1 LGYQSNADPRR
12 VKATSAES
20 GPYRGRMPCP
30 QLLWIA
36 VALLMSGPV
45 QPQPCTAGARSG
57 SPAASVQAEAPAASV
72 AREPSRADSG
82 SAEQAPRNAAG
93 QALDAL
99 ITEYE
104 RWVDDQYPEQAITRR
119 RPTAADRITDASL
132 RGYGMR
138 AEHLKM
144 VREELLAIDATQL
157 EAGDRLDR
165 DLLLREL
172 ELSIRSYD
180 FARWLA
186 PVDARNGPQVEV
198 PQFADHVAFERPE
211 DYVNYAKRFSAVPQ
225 SISDVEAR
233 LREGRTRGILPP
245 MACMEGVL
253 QQFDAVL
260 ATKLQSTGA
269 PLREAAV
276 RYGDLVAAPLLADW
290 ERDRG
295 RALDAMATL
304 RTYLEQEYLPSCRA
318 TVGCWDAPDGAA
330 YYAFELSR
338 FTTTDLT
345 PAQVHALGL
354 SEVARIRAE
363 MLEVIARTDWAAA
376 DPARGALEPDVRF
389 AAFIA
394 FLRSDPRFYHTSA
407 DALLSGYRDICKR
420 VDAELPRYFKVL
432 PRCPYG
438 VREIP
443 RFMAPQQ
450 TTAYY
455 MPGSIAG
462 GLPGWFYANTFA
474 LDQRP
479 TYEMIP
485 LALHEAVPGH
495 HLQIMLAEEMTGTRH
510 FRKGIDSTAFVEGW
524 ALYSERIGIDMGF
537 FREDP
542 YADFGRLLYEMW
554 RATRLVVDTGIHHLR
569 WERQQAIDF
578 MKANTALSELNIA
591 REVDRYIAW
600 PGQACAYKIGELC
613 IRGLRQDAEATLKDR
628 FDVRGFHDAVLGA
641 GPLPLP
647 LLEARVRVWIAAEAA
662 ATPSP

>member
-1 LGYQSNADPRR
+1 MAPTHAAPSLLGPHSWAGVPAVRAPTAPPE
-12 VKATSAES
+12 ATKRALES
-20 GPYRGRMPCP
+20 
-30 QLLWIA
+30 
-36 VALLMSGPV
+36 
-45 QPQPCTAGARSG
+45 
-57 SPAASVQAEAPAASV
+57 
-72 AREPSRADSG
+72 
-82 SAEQAPRNAAG
+82 
-93 QALDAL
+93 L
-99 ITEYE
+99 IEEYE
-104 RWVDDQYPEQAITRR
+104 RWVDFQYPEQAITRR
-119 RPTAADRITDASL
+119 RPTAADRITDASI
-132 RGYGMR
+132 RGFAMR
-138 AEHLKM
+138 GEHLKI
-144 VREELLAIDATQL
+144 VREELLAIDPSQL
-157 EAGDRLDR
+157 DSADRLDR

-172 ELSIRSYD
+172 ELGIRT
-180 FARWLA
+180 FEFRRWLA

-211 DYVNYAKRFSAVPQ
+211 DYANYAKRFSAVPQ

-233 LREGRTRGILPP
+233 LREGRARGILPP
-245 MACMEGVL
+245 MACMAGVL

-269 PLREAAV
+269 PIREAAI
-276 RYGDLVAAPLLADW
+276 RYGDLFAAPLLADW
-290 ERDRG
+290 ERDRS

-304 RTYLEQEYLPSCRA
+304 RTYLEQEYLTSCRA

-345 PAQVHALGL
+345 PAQVHELGL

-363 MLEVIARTDWAAA
+363 MLEVIARTDWSTG
-376 DPARGALEPDVRF
+376 DPARAALEPDARF
-389 AAFIA
+389 AAFITY
-394 FLRSDPRFYHTSA
+394 LRGDPRFYHTSA
-407 DALLSGYRDICKR
+407 KALLAGYRDICKR
-420 VDAELPRYFKVL
+420 VDAELPKHFKVL

-495 HLQIMLAEEMTGTRH
+495 HLQMMLAEEMTGTRH
-510 FRKGIDSTAFVEGW
+510 FRRGIDSTAFVEGW

-537 FREDP
+537 YREDP

-554 RATRLVVDTGIHHLR
+554 RATRLVVDTGLHHLR

-578 MKANTALSELNIA
+578 MRANTALSELNIA

-600 PGQACAYKIGELC
+600 PGQACAYKIGELS
-613 IRGLRQDAEATLKDR
+613 IRGLRLEAEAALKDR
-628 FDVRGFHDAVLGA
+628 FDVRGFHDAVLGV

-647 LLEARVRVWIAAEAA
+647 LLEARVRAWIAAEAA
-662 ATPSP
+662 AASAP

>member
-1 LGYQSNADPRR
+1 MAPTHAAPSLLGPHS
-12 VKATSAES
+12 
-20 GPYRGRMPCP
+20 
-30 QLLWIA
+30 W
-36 VALLMSGPV
+36 
-45 QPQPCTAGARSG
+45 AG
-57 SPAASVQAEAPAASV
+57 VQAVRAPTAPPEATK
-72 AREPSRADSG
+72 RALES
-82 SAEQAPRNAAG
+82 
-93 QALDAL
+93 L
-99 ITEYE
+99 IEEYE
-104 RWVDDQYPEQAITRR
+104 RWVDFQYPEQAITRR
-119 RPTAADRITDASL
+119 RPTAADRITDASI
-132 RGYGMR
+132 RGFAMR
-138 AEHLKM
+138 GEHLKI
-144 VREELLAIDATQL
+144 VREELLAIDPSQL
-157 EAGDRLDR
+157 DSADRLDR

-172 ELSIRSYD
+172 ELGIRT
-180 FARWLA
+180 FEFRRWLA

-211 DYVNYAKRFSAVPQ
+211 DYANYAKRFSAVPQ

-233 LREGRTRGILPP
+233 LREGRARGILPP
-245 MACMEGVL
+245 MACMAGVL

-269 PLREAAV
+269 PIREAAI
-276 RYGDLVAAPLLADW
+276 RYGDLFAAPLLADW
-290 ERDRG
+290 ERDRS

-304 RTYLEQEYLPSCRA
+304 RTYLEQEYLTSCRA

-345 PAQVHALGL
+345 PAQVHELGL

-363 MLEVIARTDWAAA
+363 MLEVIARTDWSTG
-376 DPARGALEPDVRF
+376 DPARAALEPDARF
-389 AAFIA
+389 AAFITY
-394 FLRSDPRFYHTSA
+394 LRGDPRFYHTSA
-407 DALLSGYRDICKR
+407 KALLAGYRDICKR
-420 VDAELPRYFKVL
+420 VDAELPKHFKVL

-495 HLQIMLAEEMTGTRH
+495 HLQMMLAEEMTGTRH
-510 FRKGIDSTAFVEGW
+510 FRRGIDSTAFVEGW

-554 RATRLVVDTGIHHLR
+554 RATRLVVDTGLHHLR

-578 MKANTALSELNIA
+578 MRANTALSELNIA

-600 PGQACAYKIGELC
+600 PGQACAYKIGELS
-613 IRGLRQDAEATLKDR
+613 IRGLRLEAEAALKDR
-628 FDVRGFHDAVLGA
+628 FDVRGFHDAVLGV

-647 LLEARVRVWIAAEAA
+647 LLEARVRAWIAAEAA
-662 ATPSP
+662 AASAP

>member
-1 LGYQSNADPRR
+1 MALRPTVS
-12 VKATSAES
+12 
-20 GPYRGRMPCP
+20 
-30 QLLWIA
+30 
-36 VALLMSGPV
+36 ALLATLALLFGPS
-45 QPQPCTAGARSG
+45 Q
-57 SPAASVQAEAPAASV
+57 E
-72 AREPSRADSG
+72 
-82 SAEQAPRNAAG
+82 AAG
-93 QALDAL
+93 HPSDAAARL
-99 ITEYE
+99 ATIIDEYE

-119 RPTAADRITDASL
+119 RPTAADRITDASI

-138 AEHLKM
+138 TEHLKI
-144 VREELLAIDATQL
+144 VREDLQAIDPSQL
-157 EAGDRLDR
+157 PPADRIDR
-165 DLLLREL
+165 ELLLREL
-172 ELSIRSYD
+172 ELGIRSFD
-180 FARWLA
+180 FGRWLA
-186 PVDARNGPQVEV
+186 PVDARNGPQIEI

-225 SISDVEAR
+225 SISDIDAR
-233 LREGRTRGILPP
+233 LREGRARGILPP

-260 ATKLQSTGA
+260 ASKLQSTGA

-276 RYGDLVAAPLLADW
+276 RYGDLFAAPLLADW

-295 RALDAMATL
+295 RALDALATL
-304 RTYLEQEYLPSCRA
+304 RTSLEQDYLPSCRA

-345 PAQVHALGL
+345 PDQVHALGL

-363 MLEVIARTDWAAA
+363 MLEVIGRTDWAA
-376 DPARGALEPDVRF
+376 DPARAALEPDARF

-394 FLRSDPRFYHTSA
+394 YLRSDPRFYHTRA
-407 DALLSGYRDICKR
+407 QDLLAGYRDICKR

-495 HLQIMLAEEMTGTRH
+495 HLQIMLAEEMTGSRH

-537 FREDP
+537 FRDDP

-569 WERQQAIDF
+569 WERRQAIDF

-613 IRGLRQDAEATLKDR
+613 IRGLRQEAEAALTDR
-628 FDVRGFHDAVLGA
+628 FDIRGFHDAVLGA

-647 LLEARVRVWIAAEAA
+647 LLETRVREWIAAEAA
-662 ATPSP
+662 AANKP

>member
-1 LGYQSNADPRR
+1 MAPTHAAPSLLGPHS
-12 VKATSAES
+12 
-20 GPYRGRMPCP
+20 
-30 QLLWIA
+30 W
-36 VALLMSGPV
+36 
-45 QPQPCTAGARSG
+45 AG
-57 SPAASVQAEAPAASV
+57 VQAVRAPTAPPEATK
-72 AREPSRADSG
+72 RALES
-82 SAEQAPRNAAG
+82 
-93 QALDAL
+93 L
-99 ITEYE
+99 IEEYE
-104 RWVDDQYPEQAITRR
+104 RWVDFQYPEQAITRR
-119 RPTAADRITDASL
+119 RPTAADRITDASI
-132 RGYGMR
+132 RGFAMR
-138 AEHLKM
+138 GEHLKI
-144 VREELLAIDATQL
+144 VREELLAIDPSQL
-157 EAGDRLDR
+157 DSADRLDR

-172 ELSIRSYD
+172 ELGIRT
-180 FARWLA
+180 FEFRRWLA

-211 DYVNYAKRFSAVPQ
+211 DYANYAKRFSAVPQ

-233 LREGRTRGILPP
+233 LREGRARGILPP
-245 MACMEGVL
+245 MACMAGVL

-269 PLREAAV
+269 PIREAAI
-276 RYGDLVAAPLLADW
+276 RYGDLFAAPLLADW
-290 ERDRG
+290 ERDRS

-304 RTYLEQEYLPSCRA
+304 RTYLEQEYLTSCRA

-345 PAQVHALGL
+345 PAQVHELGL

-363 MLEVIARTDWAAA
+363 MLEVIARTDWSTG
-376 DPARGALEPDVRF
+376 DPARAALEPDARF
-389 AAFIA
+389 AAFITY
-394 FLRSDPRFYHTSA
+394 LRGDPRFYHTSA
-407 DALLSGYRDICKR
+407 KALLAGYRDICKR
-420 VDAELPRYFKVL
+420 VDAELPKYFKVL

-495 HLQIMLAEEMTGTRH
+495 HLQMMLAEEMTGTRH
-510 FRKGIDSTAFVEGW
+510 FRRGIDSTAFVEGW

-554 RATRLVVDTGIHHLR
+554 RATRLVVDTGLHHLR

-578 MKANTALSELNIA
+578 MRANTALSELNIA

-600 PGQACAYKIGELC
+600 PGQACAYKIGELS
-613 IRGLRQDAEATLKDR
+613 IRGLRLEAEAALKDR
-628 FDVRGFHDAVLGA
+628 FDVRGFHDAVLGV

-647 LLEARVRVWIAAEAA
+647 LLEARVRAWIAAEAA
-662 ATPSP
+662 AASAP

>member
-1 LGYQSNADPRR
+1 MAPTHAAPSLLGPHSWAGVPAVRAPTAPPE
-12 VKATSAES
+12 ATKRALES
-20 GPYRGRMPCP
+20 
-30 QLLWIA
+30 
-36 VALLMSGPV
+36 
-45 QPQPCTAGARSG
+45 
-57 SPAASVQAEAPAASV
+57 
-72 AREPSRADSG
+72 
-82 SAEQAPRNAAG
+82 
-93 QALDAL
+93 L
-99 ITEYE
+99 IEEYE
-104 RWVDDQYPEQAITRR
+104 RWVDFQYPEQAITRR
-119 RPTAADRITDASL
+119 RPTAADRITDASI
-132 RGYGMR
+132 RGFAMR
-138 AEHLKM
+138 GEHLKI
-144 VREELLAIDATQL
+144 VREELLAIDPSQL
-157 EAGDRLDR
+157 DSADRLDR

-172 ELSIRSYD
+172 ELGIRT
-180 FARWLA
+180 FEFRRWLA

-211 DYVNYAKRFSAVPQ
+211 DYANYAKRFSAVPQ

-233 LREGRTRGILPP
+233 LREGRARGILPP
-245 MACMEGVL
+245 MACMAGVL

-269 PLREAAV
+269 PIREAAI
-276 RYGDLVAAPLLADW
+276 RYGDLFAAPLLADW
-290 ERDRG
+290 ERDRS

-304 RTYLEQEYLPSCRA
+304 RTYLEQEYLTSCRA

-345 PAQVHALGL
+345 PAQVHELGL

-363 MLEVIARTDWAAA
+363 MLEVIARTDWSTG
-376 DPARGALEPDVRF
+376 DPARAALEPDARF
-389 AAFIA
+389 AAFITY
-394 FLRSDPRFYHTSA
+394 LRGDPRFYHTSA
-407 DALLSGYRDICKR
+407 KALLAGYRDICKR
-420 VDAELPRYFKVL
+420 VDAELPKHFKVL

-455 MPGSIAG
+455 MPGSITG

-495 HLQIMLAEEMTGTRH
+495 HLQMMLAEEMTGTRH
-510 FRKGIDSTAFVEGW
+510 FRRGIDSTAFVEGW

-537 FREDP
+537 YREDP

-554 RATRLVVDTGIHHLR
+554 RATRLVVDTGLHHLR

-578 MKANTALSELNIA
+578 MRANTALSELNIA

-600 PGQACAYKIGELC
+600 PGQACAYKIGELS
-613 IRGLRQDAEATLKDR
+613 IRGLRLEAEAALKDR
-628 FDVRGFHDAVLGA
+628 FDVRGFHDAVLGV

-647 LLEARVRVWIAAEAA
+647 LLEARVRAWIAAEAA
-662 ATPSP
+662 AASAP

>member
-1 LGYQSNADPRR
+1 MALTVFLLVSERPMMAPTHAAPSLLGPHS
-12 VKATSAES
+12 
-20 GPYRGRMPCP
+20 
-30 QLLWIA
+30 W
-36 VALLMSGPV
+36 
-45 QPQPCTAGARSG
+45 AG
-57 SPAASVQAEAPAASV
+57 VQAVRAPTAPPEATK
-72 AREPSRADSG
+72 RALES
-82 SAEQAPRNAAG
+82 
-93 QALDAL
+93 L
-99 ITEYE
+99 IEEYE
-104 RWVDDQYPEQAITRR
+104 RWVDFQYPEQAITRR
-119 RPTAADRITDASL
+119 RPTAADRITDASI
-132 RGYGMR
+132 RGFAMR
-138 AEHLKM
+138 GEHLKI
-144 VREELLAIDATQL
+144 VREELLAIDPSQL
-157 EAGDRLDR
+157 DSADRLDR

-172 ELSIRSYD
+172 ELGIRT
-180 FARWLA
+180 FEFRRWLA

-211 DYVNYAKRFSAVPQ
+211 DYANYAKRFSAVPQ

-233 LREGRTRGILPP
+233 LREGRARGILPP
-245 MACMEGVL
+245 MACMAGVL

-269 PLREAAV
+269 PIREAAI
-276 RYGDLVAAPLLADW
+276 RYGDLFAAPLLADW
-290 ERDRG
+290 ERDRS

-304 RTYLEQEYLPSCRA
+304 RTYLEQEYLTSCRA

-345 PAQVHALGL
+345 PAQVHELGL

-363 MLEVIARTDWAAA
+363 MLEVIARTDWSTG
-376 DPARGALEPDVRF
+376 DPARAALEPDARF
-389 AAFIA
+389 AAFITY
-394 FLRSDPRFYHTSA
+394 LRGDPRFYHTSA
-407 DALLSGYRDICKR
+407 KALLAGYRDICKR
-420 VDAELPRYFKVL
+420 VDAELPKHFKVL

-495 HLQIMLAEEMTGTRH
+495 HLQMMLAEEMTGTRH
-510 FRKGIDSTAFVEGW
+510 FRRGIDSTAFVEGW

-554 RATRLVVDTGIHHLR
+554 RATRLVVDTGLHHLR

-578 MKANTALSELNIA
+578 MRANTALSELNIA

-600 PGQACAYKIGELC
+600 PGQACAYKIGELS
-613 IRGLRQDAEATLKDR
+613 IRGLRLEAEAALKDR
-628 FDVRGFHDAVLGA
+628 FDVRGFHDAVLGV

-647 LLEARVRVWIAAEAA
+647 LLEARVRAWIAAEAA
-662 ATPSP
+662 AASAP

>member
-1 LGYQSNADPRR
+1 MRCHAPLRR
-12 VKATSAES
+12 
-20 GPYRGRMPCP
+20 
-30 QLLWIA
+30 
-36 VALLMSGPV
+36 ALLAHPSRLARLAFLVPLLASARPV
-45 QPQPCTAGARSG
+45 IASTHATTVPP
-57 SPAASVQAEAPAASV
+57 SVQDQAAAPVAIGPATPPEAAKRALESV
-72 AREPSRADSG
+72 ID
-82 SAEQAPRNAAG
+82 
-93 QALDAL
+93 
-99 ITEYE
+99 EYE
-104 RWVDDQYPEQAITRR
+104 RWFDHQYPEQAITRR
-119 RPTAADRITDASL
+119 RPTAADRITDTSL
-132 RGYGMR
+132 RGFGIR
-138 AEHLKM
+138 AAHLKI
-144 VREELLAIDATQL
+144 VRDDLLAIDPEQL
-157 EAGDRLDR
+157 NPFDRLDR
-165 DLLLREL
+165 DLLLREIDL
-172 ELSIRSYD
+172 GIQSFD

-186 PVDARNGPQVEV
+186 PVDARSGPQIDV
-198 PQFADHVAFERPE
+198 PQFADHVAFERPD
-211 DYVNYAKRFSAVPQ
+211 DYINYSKRFSAVPQ
-225 SISDVEAR
+225 SISDAQAR
-233 LREGRTRGILPP
+233 LREGRARGILPP
-245 MACMEGVL
+245 KACMEGVL

-269 PLREAAV
+269 PLRDASV
-276 RYGDLVAAPLLADW
+276 RYGDLFAAPLLADW

-295 RALDAMATL
+295 RALDEMAAL
-304 RTYLEQEYLPSCRA
+304 RTYLQQEYLPACRV

-345 PAQVHALGL
+345 PDEVHALGL

-363 MLEVIARTDWAAA
+363 MLEVITRTDWMTA
-376 DPARGALEPDVRF
+376 DPARAALEPDARF
-389 AAFIA
+389 NAFIA
-394 FLRSDPRFYHTSA
+394 YLRSDPRFYHTSA
-407 DALLSGYRDICKR
+407 EALLAGYRNICKQ
-420 VDAELPRYFKVL
+420 VDAELPRFFKIL

-474 LDQRP
+474 LNQRP

-495 HLQIMLAEEMTGTRH
+495 HLQMMLAEEMTGTRH
-510 FRKGIDSTAFVEGW
+510 FRRGIDSTAFVEGW

-537 FREDP
+537 FRDDP

-554 RATRLVVDTGIHHLR
+554 RATRLVVDTGLHSLR

-613 IRGLRQDAEATLKDR
+613 IRGLRHEAETTLADR

-647 LLEARVRVWIAAEAA
+647 LLEVRVRAWIAQEAA
-662 ATPSP
+662 RAPAP

>member
-1 LGYQSNADPRR
+1 MAPRPT
-12 VKATSAES
+12 VSALFAT
-20 GPYRGRMPCP
+20 
-30 QLLWIA
+30 L
-36 VALLMSGPV
+36 ALLFGPS
-45 QPQPCTAGARSG
+45 QG
-57 SPAASVQAEAPAASV
+57 
-72 AREPSRADSG
+72 
-82 SAEQAPRNAAG
+82 AAG
-93 QALDAL
+93 HPSDAAARL
-99 ITEYE
+99 ATIIDEYE

-119 RPTAADRITDASL
+119 RPTAADRITDASI

-138 AEHLKM
+138 TEHLKI
-144 VREELLAIDATQL
+144 VREDLQAIDPSQL
-157 EAGDRLDR
+157 PPADRIDR
-165 DLLLREL
+165 ELLLREL
-172 ELSIRSYD
+172 ELGIRSFD
-180 FARWLA
+180 FGRWLA
-186 PVDARNGPQVEV
+186 PVDARNGPQIEI

-225 SISDVEAR
+225 SISDIDAR
-233 LREGRTRGILPP
+233 LREGRARGILPP

-260 ATKLQSTGA
+260 ASKLQSTGA

-276 RYGDLVAAPLLADW
+276 RYGDLFAAPLLADW

-295 RALDAMATL
+295 RALDALATL
-304 RTYLEQEYLPSCRA
+304 RTSLEQDYLPSCRA

-345 PAQVHALGL
+345 PDQVHALGL

-363 MLEVIARTDWAAA
+363 MLEVIARTDWAA
-376 DPARGALEPDVRF
+376 DPARAALEPDARF

-394 FLRSDPRFYHTSA
+394 YLRSEPRFYHTSA
-407 DALLSGYRDICKR
+407 QELLAGYRDICKR

-495 HLQIMLAEEMTGTRH
+495 HLQIMLAEEMTGSRH

-537 FREDP
+537 FRDDP

-569 WERQQAIDF
+569 WERRQAIDF

-613 IRGLRQDAEATLKDR
+613 IRGLRQEAEAALTDR
-628 FDVRGFHDAVLGA
+628 FDIRGFHDAVLGA

-647 LLEARVRVWIAAEAA
+647 LLETRVREWIAAEAA
-662 ATPSP
+662 AANKP

>member
-1 LGYQSNADPRR
+1 MG
-12 VKATSAES
+12 
-20 GPYRGRMPCP
+20 
-30 QLLWIA
+30 A
-36 VALLMSGPV
+36 V
-45 QPQPCTAGARSG
+45 SG
-57 SPAASVQAEAPAASV
+57 SPAAYTRAEARAVSV
-72 AREPSRADSG
+72 ALEPSRADSG
-82 SAEQAPRNAAG
+82 SAAQAPRNDAG

-144 VREELLAIDATQL
+144 VREELLAIDAARL
-157 EAGDRLDR
+157 DEADRLDR

-172 ELSIRSYD
+172 ELGLRSFE

-186 PVDARNGPQVEV
+186 PVDARNGPQIDV
-198 PQFADHVAFERPE
+198 PQFADHVAFERPQ
-211 DYVNYAKRFSAVPQ
+211 DYENYAKRFSAVPQ

-233 LREGRTRGILPP
+233 LREGRVRGIMPP

-276 RYGDLVAAPLLADW
+276 RYGDLFAAPLLADW
-290 ERDRG
+290 ERDRS

-304 RTYLEQEYLPSCRA
+304 RTYLEQEYLKACRI

-363 MLEVIARTDWAAA
+363 MLEVIARTNWAAA

-455 MPGSIAG
+455 MPGSIDG

-554 RATRLVVDTGIHHLR
+554 RATRLVVDTGLHHLR

-647 LLEARVRVWIAAEAA
+647 LLEARVRAWIAAEAA
-662 ATPSP
+662 ATPAP

>member
-1 LGYQSNADPRR
+1 MR
-12 VKATSAES
+12 
-20 GPYRGRMPCP
+20 C
-30 QLLWIA
+30 
-36 VALLMSGPV
+36 
-45 QPQPCTAGARSG
+45 
-57 SPAASVQAEAPAASV
+57 
-72 AREPSRADSG
+72 
-82 SAEQAPRNAAG
+82 QAPWSMALTVFLLVSERTMMAPTHAAPSLLG
-93 QALDAL
+93 PHSWAGVPAVRAPTAPPEATKRALESL
-99 ITEYE
+99 IEEYE
-104 RWVDDQYPEQAITRR
+104 RWVDFQYPEQAITRR
-119 RPTAADRITDASL
+119 RPTAADRITDASI
-132 RGYGMR
+132 RGFAMR
-138 AEHLKM
+138 GEHLKI
-144 VREELLAIDATQL
+144 VREELLAIDPSQL
-157 EAGDRLDR
+157 DSADRLDR

-172 ELSIRSYD
+172 ELGIRT
-180 FARWLA
+180 FEFRRWLA

-211 DYVNYAKRFSAVPQ
+211 DYANYAKRFSAVPQ

-233 LREGRTRGILPP
+233 LREGRARGILPP
-245 MACMEGVL
+245 MACMAGVL

-269 PLREAAV
+269 PIREAAI
-276 RYGDLVAAPLLADW
+276 RYGDLFAAPLLADW
-290 ERDRG
+290 ERDRS

-304 RTYLEQEYLPSCRA
+304 RTYLEQEYLTSCRA

-345 PAQVHALGL
+345 PAQVHELGL

-363 MLEVIARTDWAAA
+363 MLEVIARTDWSTG
-376 DPARGALEPDVRF
+376 DPARAALEPDARF
-389 AAFIA
+389 AAFITY
-394 FLRSDPRFYHTSA
+394 LRGDPRFYHTSA
-407 DALLSGYRDICKR
+407 KALLAGYRDICKR
-420 VDAELPRYFKVL
+420 VDAELPKHFKVL

-495 HLQIMLAEEMTGTRH
+495 HLQMMLAEEMTGTRH
-510 FRKGIDSTAFVEGW
+510 FRRGIDSTAFVEGW

-554 RATRLVVDTGIHHLR
+554 RATRLVVDTGLHHLR

-578 MKANTALSELNIA
+578 MRANTALSELNIA

-600 PGQACAYKIGELC
+600 PGQACAYKIGELS
-613 IRGLRQDAEATLKDR
+613 IRGLRLEAEAALKDR
-628 FDVRGFHDAVLGA
+628 FDVRGFHDAVLGV

-647 LLEARVRVWIAAEAA
+647 LLEARVRAWIAAEAA
-662 ATPSP
+662 AASAP

>member
-1 LGYQSNADPRR
+1 MAPPSL
-12 VKATSAES
+12 
-20 GPYRGRMPCP
+20 
-30 QLLWIA
+30 
-36 VALLMSGPV
+36 
-45 QPQPCTAGARSG
+45 
-57 SPAASVQAEAPAASV
+57 APALFATLALHAAPSPGDAPAQSSADRAQPAS
-72 AREPSRADSG
+72 ARVVPGERQSDGAQPGATASPHSDADTRLG
-82 SAEQAPRNAAG
+82 
-93 QALDAL
+93 AL
-99 ITEYE
+99 IDEYE
-104 RWVDDQYPEQAITRR
+104 RWVDFTYPEQAITRR
-119 RPTAADRITDASL
+119 RPTAPDRITDASI
-132 RGYGMR
+132 RGFGMR
-138 AEHLKM
+138 AEHLKV
-144 VREELLAIDATQL
+144 VRDELLAIDADGL
-157 EAGDRLDR
+157 GEADRLDR

-172 ELSIRSYD
+172 ELGIRSFD
-180 FARWLA
+180 FARWLV
-186 PVDARNGPQVEV
+186 PVDARNGPQVDA
-198 PQFADHVAFERPE
+198 PQFAEHVAFEQPE
-211 DYVNYAKRFSAVPQ
+211 DYANYAKRFSALPQ
-225 SISDVEAR
+225 TIADTEAR
-233 LREGRTRGILPP
+233 MREGLARGLMPP
-245 MACMEGVL
+245 RACMEGVL

-260 ATKLQSTGA
+260 ATKLLSTGA

-276 RYGDLVAAPLLADW
+276 RHGDLFAAPLLETW
-290 ERDRG
+290 ERDRQ
-295 RALDAMATL
+295 RALDAMAVL
-304 RTYLEQEYLPSCRA
+304 RTFLEQEYLKACRT

-330 YYAFELSR
+330 YYAFELAR

-345 PAQVHALGL
+345 PDQVHALGL
-354 SEVARIRAE
+354 AEVARIRAE
-363 MLEVIARTDWAAA
+363 MLEVIARTDWQAA
-376 DPARGALEPDVRF
+376 DPARAAMPDDARF

-394 FLRSDPRFYHTSA
+394 YLRTDPRFYHASA
-407 DALLSGYRDICKR
+407 DALLAGYRDICKR

-455 MPGSIAG
+455 MPGSMTG
-462 GLPGWFYANTFA
+462 GLPGWFYANTYA

-479 TYEMIP
+479 IYEMIP

-569 WERQQAIDF
+569 WERSRAIDY

-613 IRGLRQDAEATLKDR
+613 IRGLRQEAEAALEDR
-628 FDVRGFHDAVLGA
+628 FDIRGFHDAVLGA

-647 LLEARVRVWIAAEAA
+647 LLEARVRTWITAQAAVP
-662 ATPSP
+662 ATP

>member
-1 LGYQSNADPRR
+1 MALRPTVS
-12 VKATSAES
+12 
-20 GPYRGRMPCP
+20 
-30 QLLWIA
+30 
-36 VALLMSGPV
+36 ALLATLALLFGPS
-45 QPQPCTAGARSG
+45 Q
-57 SPAASVQAEAPAASV
+57 E
-72 AREPSRADSG
+72 
-82 SAEQAPRNAAG
+82 AAG
-93 QALDAL
+93 HPSDAAARL
-99 ITEYE
+99 ATIIDEYE

-119 RPTAADRITDASL
+119 RPTAADRITDASI

-138 AEHLKM
+138 TEHLKI
-144 VREELLAIDATQL
+144 VREDLQAIDPSQL
-157 EAGDRLDR
+157 APADRIDR
-165 DLLLREL
+165 ELLLREL
-172 ELSIRSYD
+172 ELGIRSFD
-180 FARWLA
+180 FGRWLA
-186 PVDARNGPQVEV
+186 PVDARNGPQIEI

-225 SISDVEAR
+225 SISDIDAR
-233 LREGRTRGILPP
+233 LREGRARGILPP

-260 ATKLQSTGA
+260 ASKLQSTGA

-276 RYGDLVAAPLLADW
+276 RYGDLFAAPLLADW

-295 RALDAMATL
+295 RALDALATL
-304 RTYLEQEYLPSCRA
+304 RTSLEQDYLPSCRA

-345 PAQVHALGL
+345 PDQVHALGL

-363 MLEVIARTDWAAA
+363 MLEVIARTDWAA
-376 DPARGALEPDVRF
+376 DPARAALEPDARF

-394 FLRSDPRFYHTSA
+394 YLRSEPRFYHTSA
-407 DALLSGYRDICKR
+407 QELLAGYRDICKR

-495 HLQIMLAEEMTGTRH
+495 HLQIMLAEEMTGSRH

-537 FREDP
+537 FRDDP

-569 WERQQAIDF
+569 WERRQAIDF

-613 IRGLRQDAEATLKDR
+613 IRGLRQEAEAALKDR
-628 FDVRGFHDAVLGA
+628 FDIRGFHDAVLGA

-647 LLEARVRVWIAAEAA
+647 LLETRVREWIAAEAA
-662 ATPSP
+662 AANKP

>member
-1 LGYQSNADPRR
+1 MAPTHAAPSLLGPHSWAGVPAVRAPTAPPE
-12 VKATSAES
+12 ATKRALES
-20 GPYRGRMPCP
+20 
-30 QLLWIA
+30 
-36 VALLMSGPV
+36 
-45 QPQPCTAGARSG
+45 
-57 SPAASVQAEAPAASV
+57 
-72 AREPSRADSG
+72 
-82 SAEQAPRNAAG
+82 
-93 QALDAL
+93 L
-99 ITEYE
+99 IEEYE
-104 RWVDDQYPEQAITRR
+104 RWVDFQYPEQAITRR
-119 RPTAADRITDASL
+119 RPTAADRITDASI
-132 RGYGMR
+132 RGFAMR
-138 AEHLKM
+138 GEHLKI
-144 VREELLAIDATQL
+144 VREELLAIDPSQL
-157 EAGDRLDR
+157 DSADRLDR

-172 ELSIRSYD
+172 ELGIRT
-180 FARWLA
+180 FEFRRWLA

-211 DYVNYAKRFSAVPQ
+211 DYANYAKRFSAVPQ

-233 LREGRTRGILPP
+233 LREGRARGILPP
-245 MACMEGVL
+245 MACMAGVL

-269 PLREAAV
+269 PIREAAI
-276 RYGDLVAAPLLADW
+276 RYGDLFAAPLLADW
-290 ERDRG
+290 ERDRS

-304 RTYLEQEYLPSCRA
+304 RTYLEQEYLTSCRA

-345 PAQVHALGL
+345 PAQVHELGL

-363 MLEVIARTDWAAA
+363 MLEVIARTDWSTG
-376 DPARGALEPDVRF
+376 DPARAALEPDARF
-389 AAFIA
+389 AAFITY
-394 FLRSDPRFYHTSA
+394 LRGDPRFYHTSA
-407 DALLSGYRDICKR
+407 KALLAGYRDICKR
-420 VDAELPRYFKVL
+420 VDAELPKHFKVL

-495 HLQIMLAEEMTGTRH
+495 HLQMMLAEEMTGTRH
-510 FRKGIDSTAFVEGW
+510 FRRGIDSTAFVEGW

-554 RATRLVVDTGIHHLR
+554 RATRLVVDTGLHHLR

-578 MKANTALSELNIA
+578 MRANTALSELNIA

-600 PGQACAYKIGELC
+600 PGQACAYKIGELS
-613 IRGLRQDAEATLKDR
+613 IRGLRLEAEAALKDR
-628 FDVRGFHDAVLGA
+628 FDVRGFHDAVLGV

-647 LLEARVRVWIAAEAA
+647 LLEARVRAWIAAEAA
-662 ATPSP
+662 AASAP

>member
-1 LGYQSNADPRR
+1 
-12 VKATSAES
+12 
-20 GPYRGRMPCP
+20 MPSRSSLSLVVIVSSIGAAQP
-30 QLLWIA
+30 LTA
-36 VALLMSGPV
+36 AMHVAPS
-45 QPQPCTAGARSG
+45 R
-57 SPAASVQAEAPAASV
+57 PASRSV
-72 AREPSRADSG
+72 ADAQVATDQQSPDD
-82 SAEQAPRNAAG
+82 AAK

-99 ITEYE
+99 IAEYE
-104 RWVDDQYPEQAITRR
+104 RWVDFQYPEQAITRR
-119 RPTAADRITDASL
+119 RPTAADRITDASI
-132 RGYGMR
+132 RGFGMR
-138 AEHLKM
+138 AEHLKV
-144 VREELLAIDATQL
+144 VREELLAIDAARLGT
-157 EAGDRLDR
+157 ADRLDR

-172 ELSIRSYD
+172 ELGIRSFD

-198 PQFADHVAFERPE
+198 PQFADHVAFERPQ
-211 DYVNYAKRFSAVPQ
+211 DYENYAKRFSAVPQ

-233 LREGRTRGILPP
+233 LREGRVRGIMPP

-276 RYGDLVAAPLLADW
+276 RYGELFAAPLLADW
-290 ERDRG
+290 ERDRN

-304 RTYLEQEYLPSCRA
+304 RTYLEQEYLKACRA
-318 TVGCWDAPDGAA
+318 TVGCWDAPDGAD

-345 PAQVHALGL
+345 PAQVHTLGL

-363 MLEVIARTDWAAA
+363 MLEVIARTDWSAA
-376 DPARGALEPDVRF
+376 DPAREALEPDARF

-394 FLRSDPRFYHTSA
+394 YLRSDPLFYHTSA
-407 DALLSGYRDICKR
+407 ESLLAGYRDICKR

-455 MPGSIAG
+455 MPGSIDG

-537 FREDP
+537 FRDDP

-554 RATRLVVDTGIHHLR
+554 RATRLVVDTGLHHLR

-613 IRGLRQDAEATLKDR
+613 IRGLRQEAEATLKDR

-647 LLEARVRVWIAAEAA
+647 LLEARVRGWVAAEAA
-662 ATPSP
+662 AAPAP

>member
-1 LGYQSNADPRR
+1 MALRPTVS
-12 VKATSAES
+12 
-20 GPYRGRMPCP
+20 
-30 QLLWIA
+30 
-36 VALLMSGPV
+36 ALLATLALLFGPS
-45 QPQPCTAGARSG
+45 Q
-57 SPAASVQAEAPAASV
+57 E
-72 AREPSRADSG
+72 
-82 SAEQAPRNAAG
+82 AAG
-93 QALDAL
+93 HPSDAAARL
-99 ITEYE
+99 ATIIDEYE

-119 RPTAADRITDASL
+119 RPTAADRITDASI

-138 AEHLKM
+138 TEHLKI
-144 VREELLAIDATQL
+144 VREDLQAIDPSQL
-157 EAGDRLDR
+157 PPADRIDR
-165 DLLLREL
+165 ELLLREL
-172 ELSIRSYD
+172 ELGIRSFD
-180 FARWLA
+180 FGRWLA
-186 PVDARNGPQVEV
+186 PVDARNGPQIEI

-225 SISDVEAR
+225 SISDIDAR
-233 LREGRTRGILPP
+233 LREGRARGILPP

-260 ATKLQSTGA
+260 ASKLQSTGA

-276 RYGDLVAAPLLADW
+276 RYGDLFAAPLLADW

-295 RALDAMATL
+295 RALDALATL
-304 RTYLEQEYLPSCRA
+304 RTSLEQDYLPSCRA

-345 PAQVHALGL
+345 PDQVHALGL

-363 MLEVIARTDWAAA
+363 MLEVIARTDWAA
-376 DPARGALEPDVRF
+376 DPARAALEPDARF

-394 FLRSDPRFYHTSA
+394 YLRGDPRFYHTSA
-407 DALLSGYRDICKR
+407 QELLAGYRDICKR

-495 HLQIMLAEEMTGTRH
+495 HLQIMLAEEMTGSRH

-537 FREDP
+537 FRDDP

-569 WERQQAIDF
+569 WERRQAIDF

-613 IRGLRQDAEATLKDR
+613 IRGLRQEAEAALTDR
-628 FDVRGFHDAVLGA
+628 FDIRGFHDAVLGA

-647 LLEARVRVWIAAEAA
+647 LLETRVREWIAAEAA
-662 ATPSP
+662 AANKP

>member
-1 LGYQSNADPRR
+1 
-12 VKATSAES
+12 
-20 GPYRGRMPCP
+20 MPCP
-30 QLLWIA
+30 LVLSLAAALAIA
-36 VALLMSGPV
+36 GPIKPPNV
-45 QPQPCTAGARSG
+45 TTGAPNGSRAPQA
-57 SPAASVQAEAPAASV
+57 QAEAPAASM
-72 AREPSRADSG
+72 AHEPSGPESG
-82 SAEQAPRNAAG
+82 TAVQAPDVAAKV
-93 QALDAL
+93 ALDAIIL
-99 ITEYE
+99 EYE

-119 RPTAADRITDASL
+119 RPTAADRITDASI
-132 RGYGMR
+132 RGFGMR
-138 AEHLKM
+138 TEHLKV
-144 VREELLAIDATQL
+144 VREELLAIDATRL
-157 EAGDRLDR
+157 DAADRLDR
-165 DLLLREL
+165 DLLVREL
-172 ELSIRSYD
+172 ELGIRS
-180 FARWLA
+180 FEFSRWLA

-211 DYVNYAKRFSAVPQ
+211 DYVNYSKRFSAVPQ
-225 SISDVEAR
+225 SISDIEAR
-233 LREGRTRGILPP
+233 LREGRSRGILPP

-276 RYGDLVAAPLLADW
+276 RYGDLFAAPLLADW
-290 ERDRG
+290 ERDRS

-304 RTYLEQEYLPSCRA
+304 RTYLEQEYLKACRA

-345 PAQVHALGL
+345 PSQVHALGL

-376 DPARGALEPDVRF
+376 DPARGALEPDARF

-394 FLRSDPRFYHTSA
+394 FLRSDSRFYHTSA
-407 DALLSGYRDICKR
+407 DALLAGYRDICKR

-537 FREDP
+537 FRDDP

-647 LLEARVRVWIAAEAA
+647 LLEARVRAWVAAEAA
-662 ATPSP
+662 AAPAP

>member
-1 LGYQSNADPRR
+1 MALRPTVS
-12 VKATSAES
+12 
-20 GPYRGRMPCP
+20 
-30 QLLWIA
+30 
-36 VALLMSGPV
+36 ALLATLALLFGPS
-45 QPQPCTAGARSG
+45 Q
-57 SPAASVQAEAPAASV
+57 E
-72 AREPSRADSG
+72 
-82 SAEQAPRNAAG
+82 AAG
-93 QALDAL
+93 HPSDAAARL
-99 ITEYE
+99 ATIIDEYE

-119 RPTAADRITDASL
+119 RPTAADRITDASI

-138 AEHLKM
+138 TEHLKI
-144 VREELLAIDATQL
+144 VREELQAIDPSQL
-157 EAGDRLDR
+157 PPADRIDR
-165 DLLLREL
+165 ELLLREL
-172 ELSIRSYD
+172 ELGIRSFD
-180 FARWLA
+180 FGRWLA
-186 PVDARNGPQVEV
+186 PVDARNGPQIEI

-211 DYVNYAKRFSAVPQ
+211 DYVNYGKRFSAVPQ
-225 SISDVEAR
+225 SISDIEAR
-233 LREGRTRGILPP
+233 LREGRARGILPP

-253 QQFDAVL
+253 QQFNAVL
-260 ATKLQSTGA
+260 ASKLQSTGA

-276 RYGDLVAAPLLADW
+276 RYGDLFAAPLLADW

-295 RALDAMATL
+295 QALDALATL
-304 RTYLEQEYLPSCRA
+304 RTSLEQDYLPSCRA

-345 PAQVHALGL
+345 PDQVHALGL

-363 MLEVIARTDWAAA
+363 MLEVIGRTDWAA
-376 DPARGALEPDVRF
+376 DPARAALEPDARF

-394 FLRSDPRFYHTSA
+394 YLRSDPRFYHTSA
-407 DALLSGYRDICKR
+407 QDLLAGYRDICKR

-495 HLQIMLAEEMTGTRH
+495 HLQIMLAEEMTGSRH

-537 FREDP
+537 FRDDP

-569 WERQQAIDF
+569 WERRQAIDF

-613 IRGLRQDAEATLKDR
+613 IRGLRQEAEAALTDR
-628 FDVRGFHDAVLGA
+628 FDIRGFHDAVLGA

-647 LLEARVRVWIAAEAA
+647 LLETRVREWIAAEAA
-662 ATPSP
+662 AANKP

>member
-1 LGYQSNADPRR
+1 MA
-12 VKATSAES
+12 
-20 GPYRGRMPCP
+20 CP
-30 QLLWIA
+30 LVLS
-36 VALLMSGPV
+36 VAAALAISSSIK
-45 QPQPCTAGARSG
+45 PQNVTTGAPNG
-57 SPAASVQAEAPAASV
+57 SRAPQAQVEAPAASMTH
-72 AREPSRADSG
+72 EPSAADSG
-82 SAEQAPRNAAG
+82 TAVQTPAVAAK

-99 ITEYE
+99 ILEYE

-119 RPTAADRITDASL
+119 RPTAADRITDASI
-132 RGYGMR
+132 RGFGR
-138 AEHLKM
+138 RTEHLKV
-144 VREELLAIDATQL
+144 VREELLAIDATRL
-157 EAGDRLDR
+157 DAADRLDR

-172 ELSIRSYD
+172 ELGIRSFE

-211 DYVNYAKRFSAVPQ
+211 DYVNYSKRFSAVPQ
-225 SISDVEAR
+225 SISDIEAR
-233 LREGRTRGILPP
+233 LREGRSRGILPP

-276 RYGDLVAAPLLADW
+276 RYGDLFAAPLLADW
-290 ERDRG
+290 ERDRS

-304 RTYLEQEYLPSCRA
+304 RTYLEQEYLKACRA

-407 DALLSGYRDICKR
+407 EALLSGYRDICKR

-537 FREDP
+537 FRDDP

-647 LLEARVRVWIAAEAA
+647 LLEARVRAWVATEAA
-662 ATPSP
+662 AAPAP

>member
-1 LGYQSNADPRR
+1 MALRPTVS
-12 VKATSAES
+12 
-20 GPYRGRMPCP
+20 
-30 QLLWIA
+30 
-36 VALLMSGPV
+36 ALLATLALLFGPS
-45 QPQPCTAGARSG
+45 Q
-57 SPAASVQAEAPAASV
+57 E
-72 AREPSRADSG
+72 
-82 SAEQAPRNAAG
+82 AAG
-93 QALDAL
+93 HPSDAAARL
-99 ITEYE
+99 ATIIDEYE

-119 RPTAADRITDASL
+119 RPTAADRITDASI

-138 AEHLKM
+138 TEHLKL
-144 VREELLAIDATQL
+144 VREDLQAIDPSQL
-157 EAGDRLDR
+157 PPADRIDR
-165 DLLLREL
+165 ELLLREL
-172 ELSIRSYD
+172 ELGIRSFD
-180 FARWLA
+180 FGRWLA
-186 PVDARNGPQVEV
+186 PVDARNGPQIEI

-225 SISDVEAR
+225 SISDIDAR
-233 LREGRTRGILPP
+233 LREGRARGILPP

-260 ATKLQSTGA
+260 ASKLQSTGA

-276 RYGDLVAAPLLADW
+276 RYGDLFAAPLLADW

-295 RALDAMATL
+295 RALDALATL
-304 RTYLEQEYLPSCRA
+304 RTSLEQDYLPSCRA

-345 PAQVHALGL
+345 PDQVHALGL

-363 MLEVIARTDWAAA
+363 MLEVIARTDWAA
-376 DPARGALEPDVRF
+376 DPARAALEPDARF

-394 FLRSDPRFYHTSA
+394 YLRSEPRFYHTSA
-407 DALLSGYRDICKR
+407 QELLAGYRDICKR

-495 HLQIMLAEEMTGTRH
+495 HLQIMLAEEMTGSRH

-537 FREDP
+537 FRDDP

-569 WERQQAIDF
+569 WERRQAIDF

-613 IRGLRQDAEATLKDR
+613 IRGLRQEAEAALTDR
-628 FDVRGFHDAVLGA
+628 FDIRGFHDAVLGA

-647 LLEARVRVWIAAEAA
+647 LLETRVREWIAAEAA
-662 ATPSP
+662 AANKP

>member
-1 LGYQSNADPRR
+1 MALRPTVSALL
-12 VKATSAES
+12 ATLALLS
-20 GPYRGRMPCP
+20 GPSRG
-30 QLLWIA
+30 
-36 VALLMSGPV
+36 
-45 QPQPCTAGARSG
+45 
-57 SPAASVQAEAPAASV
+57 
-72 AREPSRADSG
+72 
-82 SAEQAPRNAAG
+82 AAG
-93 QALDAL
+93 HPSDAAARL
-99 ITEYE
+99 ATIIDEYE

-119 RPTAADRITDASL
+119 RPTAADRITDASI

-138 AEHLKM
+138 TEHLKI
-144 VREELLAIDATQL
+144 VREDLQAIDPSQL
-157 EAGDRLDR
+157 PPADRIDR
-165 DLLLREL
+165 ELLLREL
-172 ELSIRSYD
+172 ELGIRSFD
-180 FARWLA
+180 FGRWLA
-186 PVDARNGPQVEV
+186 PVDARNGPQIEI

-225 SISDVEAR
+225 SISDIDAR
-233 LREGRTRGILPP
+233 LREGRARGILPP

-260 ATKLQSTGA
+260 ASKLQSTGA

-276 RYGDLVAAPLLADW
+276 RYGDLFAAPLLADW

-295 RALDAMATL
+295 RALDALATL
-304 RTYLEQEYLPSCRA
+304 RTSLEQDYLPSCRA

-345 PAQVHALGL
+345 PDQVHALGL

-363 MLEVIARTDWAAA
+363 MLEVIGRTDWAA
-376 DPARGALEPDVRF
+376 DPARAALEPDARF

-394 FLRSDPRFYHTSA
+394 YLRSDPRFYHTSA
-407 DALLSGYRDICKR
+407 QDLLAGYRDICKR

-495 HLQIMLAEEMTGTRH
+495 HLQIMLAEEMTGSRH

-537 FREDP
+537 FRDDP

-569 WERQQAIDF
+569 WERRQAIDF

-613 IRGLRQDAEATLKDR
+613 IRGLRQEAEAALTDR
-628 FDVRGFHDAVLGA
+628 FDIRGFHDAVLGA

-647 LLEARVRVWIAAEAA
+647 LLETRVREWIAAEAA
-662 ATPSP
+662 AANKP